1 MEWWQE
7 PVPNLITVVPGPRS
21 RQIIER
27 DNATTSTSYTRDF
40 PLVVDEAR
48 GLAIR
53 DMDGNVFLDFAAG
66 IAVCATGHCHPDV
79 VEAIQAQA
87 QKLIH
92 ICTAD
97 FYSEPVANLAEKLC
111 AIAPGDSPKRVF
123 FCNSGAEANEAAIK
137 LARYATGRP
146 NILAFLGGFHGR
158 TMGAMSLTA
167 SKIRQREGFGP
178 LMPGVIHVPYP
189 NPYHP
194 PFNVPAD
201 QLTDKILKYIE
212 ETVFKRMT
220 SPEEVA
226 AIFVEPIQGEGGY
239 ISPPDDF
246 LPLLKSLAQSHGILL
261 VVDEVQSGM
270 GRTGRMFAVEHVGVE
285 PDIITLSK
293 GIASGMVL
301 GAMVARS
308 EIMTWKRG
316 AHANTL
322 GGNPVSCAASLATI
336 KLLEEGLVQNASEMG
351 QYLLSELKAMQAT
364 HSIIGDVRGRGLMLG
379 AELIHPDSG
388 KPNPQMRDEI
398 VQHCFKKGLL
408 ILGCGESAIRFCPP
422 LIVQKREVDIA
433 LSILEDAIQSGS

>member
-1 MEWWQE
+1 MAWWQE
-7 PVPNLITVVPGPRS
+7 PVPNLITEIPGPKS
-21 RQIIER
+21 RQIIEQ
-27 DNATTSTSYTRDF
+27 DDAVTSLSYTRDF
-40 PLVVDEAR
+40 PLAADQAR
-48 GLAIR
+48 GMAIR

-79 VEAIQAQA
+79 VQAIQTQSE
-87 QKLIH
+87 KLLH

-97 FYSEPVANLAEKLC
+97 FYSEPVARLAEKLC
-111 AIAPGDSPKRVF
+111 TIVPGISPKRVF

-137 LARYATGRP
+137 LARHATGRSR
-146 NILAFLGGFHGR
+146 IIAFLGGFHGR

-167 SKIRQREGFGP
+167 SKTRQREGFGP

-189 NPYHP
+189 NPFRP
-194 PFNVPAD
+194 PFDVSAD
-201 QLTDKILKYIE
+201 KLTDTVLLYIE
-212 ETVFKRMT
+212 DMVFKRI
-220 SPEEVA
+220 SPPEEIA

-246 LPLLKSLAQSHGILL
+246 LPRLKSLAQSYGILL

-270 GRTGRMFAVEHVGVE
+270 GRTGRMFAVEHVDVE

-301 GAMVARS
+301 GAMIARS
-308 EIMTWKRG
+308 EIMTWKPG

-336 KLLEEGLVQNASEMG
+336 QLLEEGLVQNAGEMG
-351 QYLLSELKAMQAT
+351 DYLLAKLKGMQSS
-364 HSIIGDVRGRGLMLG
+364 HPVIGDVRGKGLMLG
-379 AELIHPDSG
+379 AEIIHPDSG
-388 KPNPQMRDEI
+388 KPDSQLRGEI
-398 VQHCFKKGLL
+398 VQRCFKKGLL

-422 LIVQKREVDIA
+422 LIVQKREVDAA
-433 LSILEDAIQSGS
+433 LEILDDTIQSGS